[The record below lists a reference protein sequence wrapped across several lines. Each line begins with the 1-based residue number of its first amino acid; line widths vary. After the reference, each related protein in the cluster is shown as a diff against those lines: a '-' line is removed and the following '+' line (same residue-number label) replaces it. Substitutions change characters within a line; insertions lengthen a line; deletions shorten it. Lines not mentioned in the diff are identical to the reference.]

1 MILAYRGRQT
11 SRGTF
16 WINLTIA
23 LTSLTQWHPSEVA
36 AGVAIGGEGWESMGL
51 SRLGVPYLMLEALKS
66 NMDRINLITMV
77 CIR

>member
-1 MILAYRGRQT
+1 MKLSIKKLVLKSNSWKIEMILAYRGRQT

-36 AGVAIGGEGWESMGL
+36 AGVAIGGEG
-51 SRLGVPYLMLEALKS
+51 
-66 NMDRINLITMV
+66 
-77 CIR
+77 